1 MTTAVY
7 VVVVVECEPQNPPF
21 NMSIDNIFYMAFDS
35 QRLHKTKNYLLEHKV
50 LVMQEDTH

>member
-7 VVVVVECEPQNPPF
+7 VVVAVVCEPQNPPF

-35 QRLHKTKNYLLEHKV
+35 QRLHKNYLLEHKV